1 MTREA
6 TQRQQKAR
14 PIYAE
19 VTAAA
24 GGEPREETV
33 ISFFPGD
40 RRTIRQ
46 SSLSHGHTRGMYGP
60 KNSDSYPSTA

>member
-6 TQRQQKAR
+6 TQRQKKAR

-19 VTAAA
+19 VMAAA

-33 ISFFPGD
+33 LSFFPGD
-40 RRTIRQ
+40 RRTIHP
-46 SSLSHGHTRGMYGP
+46 SSPSHGHTRGMYGLR
-60 KNSDSYPSTA
+60 NSDNYPSTV